1 MKRIF
6 SLILAL
12 MAVQMMFAAK
22 NSESTTSN
30 KIVVTNICDDENHI
44 IFPIF

>member
-12 MAVQMMFAAK
+12 MAVQMMWAAK
-22 NSESTTSN
+22 IYEFAISN
-30 KIVVTNICDDENHI
+30 KIVVTNICDDENNI
-44 IFPIF
+44 ILPIF